1 MGSTGQ
7 SRSKSGGQR
16 SNTTSASGQKKRSP
30 TSKSSTGSRVEPSHT
45 ADKIRTVRE
54 KKASKAS
61 KK

>member
-7 SRSKSGGQR
+7 SKGKSGGQR
-16 SNTTSASGQKKRSP
+16 TNTTSASGQKKRSP

-45 ADKIRTVRE
+45 TEKARTVRE
-54 KKASKAS
+54 KKSS